1 MLNTASYYLAYLKE
15 EDIELKSFAL
25 HKIDQLID
33 INWAE
38 ISDFI
43 KDFEILYE
51 SNIIEN
57 ENGLIALILSKIYYN
72 LEDYESAIEWALKAD
87 TFLNLSEKSQFVTTI
102 LRKIIEKYI
111 FQRKNNFFNE
121 EQEVIDPRI
130 QKIVERIFGKC
141 LSLKEINQAIGFSL
155 ESYDLERVKFNFIIF
170 YFINFFLYEFFL
182 TKINLIHSKIIIHQ
196 IFYFIKK

>member
-121 EQEVIDPRI
+121 DQEVIDPRI

-155 ESYDLERVKFNFIIF
+155 ESYDLERVK
-170 YFINFFLYEFFL
+170 
-182 TKINLIHSKIIIHQ
+182 
-196 IFYFIKK
+196 

>member
-25 HKIDQLID
+25 NKINQLID

-43 KDFEILYE
+43 KEFKILFE
-51 SNIIEN
+51 SRVMDQ

-72 LEDYESAIEWALKAD
+72 LEDYESAIEWALQAD
-87 TFLNLSEKSQFVTTI
+87 FHLNLSEKSQFVTTI

-111 FQRKNNFFNE
+111 SQRKNNFFDE
-121 EQEVIDPRI
+121 EKVFIDNRI
-130 QKIVERIFGKC
+130 QNIVERIFSRC
-141 LSLKEINQAIGFSL
+141 IQLKEINQAIGFSF
-155 ESYDLERVKFNFIIF
+155 ESYDLERVI
-170 YFINFFLYEFFL
+170 
-182 TKINLIHSKIIIHQ
+182 
-196 IFYFIKK
+196 